1 MRYLLAMIISIISAS
16 LFCVKACADVSYA
29 DLFLA
34 RKGYKPVDDAW
45 IEKPVIPHSPN
56 QRWITGRH
64 PLKQDK
70 IKRVIAKILYFY
82 SSLCC
87 LNWTLMAILHG
98 VGS

>member
-45 IEKPVIPHSPN
+45 IEKPVVPHSPN
-56 QRWITGRH
+56 GSAYLIINLIKNGVSIPSITVNKSTRRIGR
-64 PLKQDK
+64 
-70 IKRVIAKILYFY
+70 
-82 SSLCC
+82 
-87 LNWTLMAILHG
+87 
-98 VGS
+98 